1 MECKANGGI
10 ESKTKCLKWMIAQHR
25 DGQYP
30 TFGIRMKLS
39 RLTNGDLGGHV
50 IYVRDKGRTVPYGVV
65 VDGFER
71 RATYQAQSKFMH
83 RALVELEDKRF
94 HRHRGLDARGIARAA
109 IVNLA
114 TFSIRQGGSTIT
126 QQLARSL
133 LNDFRRSPSRK
144 LREALLALQIERKFT
159 KDDILKRYFN
169 EVRWGG
175 ANVGV
180 RAAAIAYFGRDIH
193 RLSKAEQ
200 VALLT
205 LLRGPNHYL
214 SKLAAFEK
222 RLEHVQRV
230 LVERGLL
237 NIKRVEDPG
246 QVVARIKARHVEVF
260 RPTTAVL
267 FASHISKT
275 KGVIESTLERNVQ
288 ELCSGFVRQCSQ
300 PTSIVVL
307 RKGRIAGMHSAYG
320 IDHAHDFKFNV
331 GSTLKPFVYMYLRRM
346 GYSSE
351 GPLGT
356 ANGENEWPVREVS
369 NPPEGHSL
377 RDALVHSWNAPFV
390 RCAYEVGV
398 DGVLEHLSRVIRK
411 PVEDLYPAS
420 ILGATK
426 HGLSLLELARIY
438 SEQFDRTA
446 LCDQFVRECHG
457 ILTGIATS
465 KLKLPHDGPFLK
477 TGTTN
482 DNRERLLVGGQADI
496 TFAILREG
504 STMADPT
511 KSGGLIADA
520 RNVILNLL
528 RFGAK
533 SSGYQWI

>member
-1 MECKANGGI
+1 MKAP
-10 ESKTKCLKWMIAQHR
+10 HV
-25 DGQYP
+25 
-30 TFGIRMKLS
+30 
-39 RLTNGDLGGHV
+39 TNGDLRGYV
-50 IYVRDKGRTVPYGVV
+50 IYVRDRGRAVPYGVV
-65 VDGFER
+65 VDSFER
-71 RATYQAQSKFMH
+71 QASYQGPSKFMH

-94 HRHRGLDARGIARAA
+94 HRHRGLDPRGIARAT

-126 QQLARSL
+126 QQLARSV

-144 LREALLALQIERKFT
+144 LKEALLALHIERKYT
-159 KDDILKRYFN
+159 KGDILKRYFN

-175 ANVGV
+175 ANVGL

-205 LLRGPNHYL
+205 LLRGPNYYL
-214 SKLAAFEK
+214 SKRAAFVK

-230 LVERGLL
+230 LVKKGLL
-237 NIKRVEDPG
+237 NVKRVEDSG
-246 QVVARIKARHVEVF
+246 QLAARMKARHVEVF

-267 FASHISKT
+267 FVSHISKT
-275 KGVIESTLERNVQ
+275 KGVIVTTLERSVQ
-288 ELCSGFVRQCSQ
+288 ELCNRFVRECSQ

-307 RKGRIAGMHSAYG
+307 RRGRIIGMHSAYG
-320 IDHAHDFKFNV
+320 IDHTHDFKFNV

-346 GYSSE
+346 GYSSDE
-351 GPLGT
+351 PLHT
-356 ANGENEWPVREVS
+356 ANGENDWPVREVS
-369 NPPEGHSL
+369 KLQEGHSL

-398 DGVLEHLSRVIRK
+398 DSVLGHLSRVIRK
-411 PVEDLYPAS
+411 PVKDLYPAS

-446 LCDQFVRECHG
+446 LCDHVVRECHG
-457 ILTGIATS
+457 ILKGIGTS

-482 DNRERLLVGGQADI
+482 DSRERLLVGGQADI

-504 STMADPT
+504 SAMADPT
-511 KSGGLIADA
+511 KSGGLLADA
-520 RNVILNLL
+520 RDVILNLL